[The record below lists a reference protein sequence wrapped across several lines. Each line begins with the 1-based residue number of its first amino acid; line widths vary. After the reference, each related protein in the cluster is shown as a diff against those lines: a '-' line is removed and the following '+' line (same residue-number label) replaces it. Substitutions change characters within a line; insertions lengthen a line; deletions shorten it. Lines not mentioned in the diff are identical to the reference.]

1 MSADLDAAVEAARA
15 KWPKLKVNPADFRAW
30 LAVNGARAL
39 PNAADLYLAFACRT
53 RDAEASRQL
62 VQLVERQVEHAVRR
76 LKQGPAFAQDVSQ
89 QLLAKLLVADEGARP
104 KIETYSGRGT
114 LDAWLRAAAVRTA
127 LNMLEQM
134 KSQSSL
140 DANLAVASR
149 GGSDPELAHVRR
161 RYGKAMKGAVESAL
175 KDLEPDDRNVLRFYF
190 VEGLTVDQIARMRS
204 VHKST
209 VSRLIGRVRTKLLEQ
224 VKDEV
229 AEAANARR
237 EELSSVLR
245 AIVSQLDVS
254 LERALR

>member
-1 MSADLDAAVEAARA
+1 MNRA
-15 KWPKLKVNPADFRAW
+15 EFRAR
-30 LAVNGARAL
+30 LAAGGDRAL
-39 PNAADLYLAFACRT
+39 PNAADLYLALACQAQE
-53 RDAEASRQL
+53 AEAVRELSRL
-62 VQLVERQVEHAVRR
+62 VDDQVRHAVRR
-76 LKQGPAFAQDVSQ
+76 LSQDRSFTQDVSQ
-89 QLLAKLLVADEGARP
+89 QLLTKLLVASEGDRP

-114 LDAWLRAAAVRTA
+114 LEAWLRAAAVRTA
-127 LNMLEQM
+127 LNMVEAM

-175 KDLEPDDRNVLRFYF
+175 KHLEADDRNVLRFYF
-190 VEGLTVDQIARMRS
+190 VEGLTVEQIARLRG

-209 VSRLIGRVRTKLLEQ
+209 VSRLISRVRAKLLEQ

-229 AEAANARR
+229 AQAAQARR

>member
-1 MSADLDAAVEAARA
+1 MEAARA
-15 KWPKLKVNPADFRAW
+15 KWPKLAVNRAEFRAR
-30 LAVNGARAL
+30 LAAAGERAL
-39 PNAADLYLAFACRT
+39 PNAADLYLAHACRGGDPPAI
-53 RDAEASRQL
+53 RELSR
-62 VQLVERQVEHAVRR
+62 LVEGQVQHAVRR
-76 LKQGPAFAQDVSQ
+76 LSQDQAFTQDVSQ
-89 QLLAKLLVADEGARP
+89 QLLSKLLVASEGERP

-114 LDAWLRAAAVRTA
+114 LEAWLRAAAVRTA
-127 LNMLEQM
+127 LNMLEAL

-175 KDLEPDDRNVLRFYF
+175 KHLEADDRNVLRFYF
-190 VEGLTVDQIARMRS
+190 VDGLTVEQIARLRG

-209 VSRLIGRVRTKLLEQ
+209 VSRLIARVRTKLLDQ

-245 AIVSQLDVS
+245 AIVSQLEVS